1 MIDLYLSPSTQ
12 EHNSCKMGDMEEDH
26 INQICDLMIPYLTA
40 SGITWKRNNPA
51 MTHITSMQ
59 DSNAIGVKM
68 HYAMH
73 SNASNGKARGDHV
86 FYKPFSTEGKFAA
99 TLLMDAEKAI
109 YPLPDLCK
117 IKLPLILYTE
127 IYSIKAPIAIID
139 EMFFHDNPDDAAWG
153 HANMAVIAKVKAQ
166 ALCKILGKVFVDPAK
181 PIPSRAH
188 TAPLFNGVVL
198 RLGSKGTGVK
208 AVQQRLDALGFDCGK
223 TDSDFGKLTRAAVI
237 KFQKSRK
244 IKADGLVGKITWE
257 KLFN

>member
-1 MIDLYLSPSTQ
+1 MVDLYLSPSTQ
-12 EHNSCKMGDMEEDH
+12 EHNSCKMGDMEENH
-26 INQICDLMIPYLTA
+26 MNSICDLVIPYLVA
-40 SGITWKRNNPA
+40 SGITWRRNVPT
-51 MTHITSMQ
+51 MSHITSMQ

-73 SNASNGKARGDHV
+73 SNASNTKARGDYV
-86 FYKPFSTEGKFAA
+86 FYKPFNSAGKLAA
-99 TLLMDAEKAI
+99 NLLMEAERVI

-117 IKLPLILYTE
+117 IVLAITRYTE

-139 EMFFHDNPDDAAWG
+139 EMFFHDNPEDATWG
-153 HANMAVIAKVKAQ
+153 HANMAILAKCKAQ
-166 ALCKILGKVFVDPAK
+166 AICKILGKVFVDPAK

-188 TAPLFNGVVL
+188 TVPVFDGILL

-208 AVQQRLDALGFDCGK
+208 VVQLRLNAIGFDCGK
-223 TDSDFGKLTRAAVI
+223 ADSDYGKLTRAAVI

-244 IKADGLVGKITWE
+244 IKADGLIGKITWE